1 MAWMFEKITSVTIS
15 IRYLLVLR
23 SFWVVTW
30 PVYNNFECGAKKGQK
45 WPKVAKMAEKGP
57 KWLKMTEID
66 WFDVVTALADQF
78 WVPVQISSS
87 SEAGLA
93 KNLSFGT
100 VKFFLWKAATDHI
113 SSFSFLQ
120 NVKFL
125 RNRTK
130 SEDMFFSQK
139 MMFCPGPFLDILG
152 QFLQFLGHFLPSY
165 QNSFLTWL
173 F

>member
-1 MAWMFEKITSVTIS
+1 MTSETIFIGVLLVLQSFWVVTWPVYDNFEFGAEIGQKWSKMAPNTENGLDVWKMTSVTIS

-78 WVPVQISSS
+78 WVPVQIPSS

-93 KNLSFGT
+93 KNLKFGT
-100 VKFFLWKAATDHI
+100 VKIFYGK
-113 SSFSFLQ
+113 
-120 NVKFL
+120 
-125 RNRTK
+125 
-130 SEDMFFSQK
+130 
-139 MMFCPGPFLDILG
+139 P
-152 QFLQFLGHFLPSY
+152 LPIIFGY
-165 QNSFLTWL
+165 
-173 F
+173 